1 MFDKKYGYDIFS
13 EMFDFSSN
21 DILRKWNIEEYL
33 FIVDMWR
40 NGRIY
45 FYDLLVFYEI

>member
-40 NGRIY
+40 I
-45 FYDLLVFYEI
+45 YDLLVFYEI